1 MLASLVA
8 HLLAVSGAD
17 LSAPEL
23 KASAGYEFR
32 LKPVP
37 QVLSQ
42 LRKETGLEIKVD
54 PRLADRRLTALV
66 TDQPR
71 REFMTRMA
79 EVLGAQ
85 WVGLRLTQREDV
97 ALYEKN
103 VVGKNLAAS
112 KKLLLADFLALIKES
127 DRSFSS
133 IRDEISRTEKVIND
147 LRRDRPSGWGDQFT
161 AGQRRIDKL
170 KAFERSPGLYSFMR
184 LARNWPETTWH
195 QMVAGKRFGAWL
207 AQEGLAG
214 GKWFWIVGDPVSGRV
229 STSDSGAEGAIDS
242 FDWPDE
248 SSIRVLPAGPGKG
261 ITREFRGRDGSW
273 RDIPFSPGDLDVL
286 ETAHREL
293 GIDTVSEGLLTRG
306 LSNDLASQ
314 PIKNVLSGLTEL
326 ARRNAAELRL
336 EGNWITYVPKAA
348 AIERL
353 TSCDIDLLQAV
364 ERGGA
369 NDLPSLVKFITDMNG
384 MTRSRYR
391 NFRVQAELGQLIDD
405 VELFDF
411 LSMLT
416 ANQLADASRGKAI
429 PYVALSPMAK
439 NLFRQFAV
447 EGLRSSRSAPEFAQS
462 PAAWDS
468 MYFYLE
474 RYLQSIFSREVG
486 QGKTIRG
493 GINDGVLQGATPDRS
508 AYQVELNF
516 FFGVDFANSA
526 KRTTKMGTM
535 IPPPY
540 KADPNAKP
548 PEHHEGHGPGI

>member
-1 MLASLVA
+1 MLASLLA
-8 HLLAVSGAD
+8 HLVAFSGSD

-32 LKPVP
+32 LKPVH
-37 QVLSQ
+37 QVLAQ
-42 LRKETGLEIKVD
+42 LRRETGLEITVD

-66 TDQPR
+66 TNQPR

-85 WVGLRLTQREDV
+85 WVGLRLTQREDL
-97 ALYEKN
+97 AQYEKN
-103 VVGKNLAAS
+103 VVSKNLAAS
-112 KKLLLADFLALIKES
+112 KKLLLADFLALFKES
-127 DRSFSS
+127 DRSFSA
-133 IRDEISRTEKVIND
+133 IRDEISRTEQVIND
-147 LRRDRPSGWGDQFT
+147 LRRDRPSGWGDRFT
-161 AGQRRIDKL
+161 AAQRRIDKL
-170 KAFERSPGLYSFMR
+170 KAFERSPGLYSFLR
-184 LARNWPETTWH
+184 LARDWPEATWQ

-207 AQEGLAG
+207 AQEGPAG
-214 GKWFWIVGDPVSGRV
+214 GKWFWIVGDPVRGRIL
-229 STSDSGAEGAIDS
+229 TSDSGAEGAIDS

-248 SSIRVLPAGPGKG
+248 SPIRVLPVGPGKG
-261 ITREFRGRDGSW
+261 IAREFRGRDGSW

-286 ETAHREL
+286 DTVHREL
-293 GIDTVSEGLLTRG
+293 GIDTISEGLLTRG
-306 LSNDLASQ
+306 LSTDLASQ
-314 PIKNVLSGLTEL
+314 PIKNVLTGLTEL
-326 ARRNAAELRL
+326 AKRNAAELRL
-336 EGNWITYVPKAA
+336 EGNWITYVPRAT

-353 TSCDIDLLQAV
+353 TSCDIELLQAV

-369 NDLPSLVKFITDMNG
+369 NDLPSLVKFIADMNG
-384 MTRSRYR
+384 MTRSRFR
-391 NFRVQAELGQLIDD
+391 NFRVQADLGQLIND

-416 ANQLADASRGKAI
+416 AGQLDDASRGKAI
-429 PYVALSPMAK
+429 PYVALNQMAK

-447 EGLRSSRSAPEFAQS
+447 EGLRSSTSAPDFAQS
-462 PAAWDS
+462 PAAWTS

-474 RYLQSIFSREVG
+474 RYLQPMFSREVG

-493 GINDGVLQGATPDRS
+493 GINDGVLQGANPDRP

-516 FFGVDFANSA
+516 FFGVDFANSS

-535 IPPPY
+535 MPPPY

>member
-184 LARNWPETTWH
+184 LARDWPETTWH

-214 GKWFWIVGDPVSGRV
+214 GKWFWIVGDPAQGFL
-229 STSDSGAEGAIDS
+229 AIRPCEATRDNAQ
-242 FDWPDE
+242 
-248 SSIRVLPAGPGKG
+248 PANARFP
-261 ITREFRGRDGSW
+261 FR
-273 RDIPFSPGDLDVL
+273 LD
-286 ETAHREL
+286 R
-293 GIDTVSEGLLTRG
+293 
-306 LSNDLASQ
+306 
-314 PIKNVLSGLTEL
+314 
-326 ARRNAAELRL
+326 
-336 EGNWITYVPKAA
+336 
-348 AIERL
+348 
-353 TSCDIDLLQAV
+353 
-364 ERGGA
+364 
-369 NDLPSLVKFITDMNG
+369 
-384 MTRSRYR
+384 
-391 NFRVQAELGQLIDD
+391 
-405 VELFDF
+405 F
-411 LSMLT
+411 L
-416 ANQLADASRGKAI
+416 
-429 PYVALSPMAK
+429 
-439 NLFRQFAV
+439 LFRTYA
-447 EGLRSSRSAPEFAQS
+447 
-462 PAAWDS
+462 
-468 MYFYLE
+468 
-474 RYLQSIFSREVG
+474 
-486 QGKTIRG
+486 RG
-493 GINDGVLQGATPDRS
+493 
-508 AYQVELNF
+508 
-516 FFGVDFANSA
+516 
-526 KRTTKMGTM
+526 
-535 IPPPY
+535 
-540 KADPNAKP
+540 
-548 PEHHEGHGPGI
+548 